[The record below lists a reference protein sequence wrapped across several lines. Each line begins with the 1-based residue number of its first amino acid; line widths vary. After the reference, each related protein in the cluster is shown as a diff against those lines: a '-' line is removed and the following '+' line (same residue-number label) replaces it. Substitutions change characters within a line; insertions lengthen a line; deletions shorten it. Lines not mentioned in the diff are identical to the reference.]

1 MKRSDVDYN
10 ELSPMM
16 KQYMDIKKDHED
28 ELLFYRIGDFYEL
41 FFEDALEASHA
52 LELTLTGKNAGLKE
66 RVPMCGVPHH
76 ASKGYI
82 EKAVN
87 LGYKV
92 AVCEQMEDPRFT
104 KGMVKREVIS
114 VVSKGTLVDLD
125 FLSAYD
131 FNFIGSILD
140 LEYAYLITYADIS
153 TGNVYSELTTHDKNN
168 LISRILNLNL
178 KEVILTNTFDL
189 EILNTLKNNYNLNII
204 DIIFVSSNKNY
215 NIDLLYNL
223 INKRKVSNNV
233 YLVGNTNAGKST
245 LINALIKSY
254 GKNDSFITTSSLPAT
269 TIDLIEVKLN
279 DGLTLVDTPGLVSPN
294 NYLTNLSLKEVK
306 KILPKVEIKPRT
318 YQMKPNQSLLIGD
331 YARIDYLSD
340 EKNSFTIYLS
350 NNIKVDRI
358 NLNTNETLRNL
369 ELTSF
374 NLDKNKDIVINGL
387 LFCKITNNAKVN
399 IYTKKDTKVFKRNN
413 MI

>member
-1 MKRSDVDYN
+1 MTKKCLGCGALFQIKDPKKAGFIEKENFDKAVICKRCFRIKNYGDYEVIN
-10 ELSPMM
+10 
-16 KQYMDIKKDHED
+16 KDIKDYEKIFD
-28 ELLFYRIGDFYEL
+28 EISKRRDLILFLCDIF
-41 FFEDALEASHA
+41 
-52 LELTLTGKNAGLKE
+52 TLDESLNYINKLSGK
-66 RVPMCGVPHH
+66 
-76 ASKGYI
+76 
-82 EKAVN
+82 
-87 LGYKV
+87 
-92 AVCEQMEDPRFT
+92 
-104 KGMVKREVIS
+104 
-114 VVSKGTLVDLD
+114 
-125 FLSAYD
+125 
-131 FNFIGSILD
+131 
-140 LEYAYLITYADIS
+140 
-153 TGNVYSELTTHDKNN
+153 
-168 LISRILNLNL
+168 
-178 KEVILTNTFDL
+178 VILVITKKDL
-189 EILNTLKNNYNLNII
+189 LPKSVKEYKLINYIKKNYNLNIV

-223 INKRKVSNNV
+223 VNKRKVSSNV

-358 NLNTNETLRNL
+358 NLNTNDILRDL
-369 ELTSF
+369 KLTSF
-374 NLDKNKDIVINGL
+374 NLKRNKDIVINGL
-387 LFCKITNNAKVN
+387 LFCKITNDAKVN
-399 IYTKKDTKVFKRNN
+399 VYVKDNVKVFERDNL
-413 MI
+413 I

>member
-1 MKRSDVDYN
+1 MT
-10 ELSPMM
+10 
-16 KQYMDIKKDHED
+16 KKC
-28 ELLFYRIGDFYEL
+28 LGCGALF
-41 FFEDALEASHA
+41 
-52 LELTLTGKNAGLKE
+52 
-66 RVPMCGVPHH
+66 
-76 ASKGYI
+76 
-82 EKAVN
+82 
-87 LGYKV
+87 
-92 AVCEQMEDPRFT
+92 QMEDHKKAGFIE
-104 KGMVKREVIS
+104 KENFDKAVICKRCFRIKNYGDYEVINKDIKDYEKIFDEI
-114 VVSKGTLVDLD
+114 SKKRDLILFLCDIFTLDESLNYINR
-125 FLSAYD
+125 LS
-131 FNFIGSILD
+131 G
-140 LEYAYLITYADIS
+140 
-153 TGNVYSELTTHDKNN
+153 K
-168 LISRILNLNL
+168 
-178 KEVILTNTFDL
+178 VILVITKKDL
-189 EILNTLKNNYNLNII
+189 LPKSVKEYKLINYIKKNYNLNIV

-223 INKRKVSNNV
+223 VNKRKVSNNV

-358 NLNTNETLRNL
+358 NLNTNDILRDL
-369 ELTSF
+369 KLTSF
-374 NLDKNKDIVINGL
+374 NLKRNKDIVINGL
-387 LFCKITNNAKVN
+387 LFCKITNDAKVN
-399 IYTKKDTKVFKRNN
+399 VYVKDNVKVFERDNL
-413 MI
+413 I

>member
-1 MKRSDVDYN
+1 MTKKCLGCGALFQIKDPKKAGFIEKENYNKAVICKRCFRIKNYGDYEVIN
-10 ELSPMM
+10 
-16 KQYMDIKKDHED
+16 KDIKDYERIFD
-28 ELLFYRIGDFYEL
+28 EISKRRDLILFLCDIF
-41 FFEDALEASHA
+41 
-52 LELTLTGKNAGLKE
+52 TLDESLNYINKLNGK
-66 RVPMCGVPHH
+66 
-76 ASKGYI
+76 
-82 EKAVN
+82 
-87 LGYKV
+87 
-92 AVCEQMEDPRFT
+92 
-104 KGMVKREVIS
+104 
-114 VVSKGTLVDLD
+114 
-125 FLSAYD
+125 
-131 FNFIGSILD
+131 
-140 LEYAYLITYADIS
+140 
-153 TGNVYSELTTHDKNN
+153 
-168 LISRILNLNL
+168 
-178 KEVILTNTFDL
+178 VILVITKKDL
-189 EILNTLKNNYNLNII
+189 LPKSVKEYKLINYIKKNYNLNIV

-306 KILPKVEIKPRT
+306 SVLPKVEIKPRT

-350 NNIKVDRI
+350 NNIKIDRI
-358 NLNTNETLRNL
+358 NLNTNDRLRNL
-369 ELTSF
+369 KLTSF
-374 NLDKNKDIVINGL
+374 NLKKNKDIVINGL
-387 LFCKITNNAKVN
+387 LFCKITSDAKVN
-399 IYTKKDTKVFKRNN
+399 VYVKESAKVFERDNL
-413 MI
+413 I

>member
-1 MKRSDVDYN
+1 MTKKCLGCGALFQMKDPKKAGFIEKENFDKAVICKRCFRIKNYGDYEVIN
-10 ELSPMM
+10 
-16 KQYMDIKKDHED
+16 KDIKDYEKIFD
-28 ELLFYRIGDFYEL
+28 EISKRRDLILFLCDIF
-41 FFEDALEASHA
+41 
-52 LELTLTGKNAGLKE
+52 TLDESLNYINKLNGK
-66 RVPMCGVPHH
+66 
-76 ASKGYI
+76 
-82 EKAVN
+82 
-87 LGYKV
+87 
-92 AVCEQMEDPRFT
+92 
-104 KGMVKREVIS
+104 
-114 VVSKGTLVDLD
+114 
-125 FLSAYD
+125 
-131 FNFIGSILD
+131 
-140 LEYAYLITYADIS
+140 
-153 TGNVYSELTTHDKNN
+153 
-168 LISRILNLNL
+168 
-178 KEVILTNTFDL
+178 VILVITKKDL
-189 EILNTLKNNYNLNII
+189 LPKSVKEYKLINYIKKNYNLNIV

-340 EKNSFTIYLS
+340 AKNSFTIYLS

-358 NLNTNETLRNL
+358 NLNTNDRLRNL
-369 ELTSF
+369 KLTNF
-374 NLDKNKDIVINGL
+374 NLKRNKDIVINGL
-387 LFCKITNNAKVN
+387 LFCKITNDAKVN
-399 IYTKKDTKVFKRNN
+399 VYVKDSAKVFERDNL
-413 MI
+413 I

>member
-1 MKRSDVDYN
+1 MTKKCLGCGALFQTEDPKKVGFIEKENYDKAVICKRCFRIKNYGDYEVIN
-10 ELSPMM
+10 
-16 KQYMDIKKDHED
+16 KDIKDYEKIFD
-28 ELLFYRIGDFYEL
+28 EISKRRDLILFLCDIF
-41 FFEDALEASHA
+41 
-52 LELTLTGKNAGLKE
+52 TLDESLNYINKLNGK
-66 RVPMCGVPHH
+66 
-76 ASKGYI
+76 
-82 EKAVN
+82 
-87 LGYKV
+87 
-92 AVCEQMEDPRFT
+92 
-104 KGMVKREVIS
+104 
-114 VVSKGTLVDLD
+114 
-125 FLSAYD
+125 
-131 FNFIGSILD
+131 
-140 LEYAYLITYADIS
+140 
-153 TGNVYSELTTHDKNN
+153 
-168 LISRILNLNL
+168 
-178 KEVILTNTFDL
+178 VILVITKKDL
-189 EILNTLKNNYNLNII
+189 LPKSVKEYKLINYIKKNYNLNIV

-306 KILPKVEIKPRT
+306 SVLPKVEIKPRT

-358 NLNTNETLRNL
+358 NLNTNDRLRDL
-369 ELTSF
+369 KLTSF
-374 NLDKNKDIVINGL
+374 NLKRNKDIVINGL
-387 LFCKITNNAKVN
+387 LFCKITNDAKVN
-399 IYTKKDTKVFKRNN
+399 VYVKDSAKVFERDNL
-413 MI
+413 I